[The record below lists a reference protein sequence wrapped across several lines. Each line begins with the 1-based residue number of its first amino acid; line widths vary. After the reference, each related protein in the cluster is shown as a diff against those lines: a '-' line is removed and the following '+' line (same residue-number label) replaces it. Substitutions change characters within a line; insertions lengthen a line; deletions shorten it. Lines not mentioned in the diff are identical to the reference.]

1 MIKWLIDSIKPVL
14 DSIDQP
20 VTVVDLN
27 GHFIYYNNA
36 SARMDG
42 LDPKDAI
49 GKHILDITP
58 WLSAEESTLLQCLK
72 NGKQIV
78 NNYQVFQAAGGVS
91 TNYLHTVTPLFDIN
105 RKTIGAI
112 EIGRAVN
119 EIPQQQTN
127 KQKTKADI
135 PQIITQN
142 TTLQQEISKLDVF
155 SQTDVPLILYGETG
169 TGKELIAQRAHALSQ
184 RSSRP
189 MMNINCA
196 AIPDTLLES
205 TLFGTVRGA
214 FTGAEN
220 HKGLFALVNGGT
232 IFLDEINSM
241 HISLQS
247 KLLRVLQDGYF
258 MPIGAQ
264 TAEYTDVRII
274 AALNQTPQS
283 AIDNGML
290 RKDLYY
296 RLNIG
301 EINIPPL
308 RERKED
314 ITLLAQFF
322 VSKYAPSLKKEVTT
336 LSKEAIHTLTQYS
349 WPGNVRELQ
358 NTISR
363 SLILH
368 QGSSKLHKIVLTQ
381 TSQQQEKNKYLEP
394 DYEST
399 TPYINLN
406 QQLFLQEKRIISDA
420 LRTYQRNITAAA
432 AALDIPRTTLNSKIK
447 KLKIEV

>member
-1 MIKWLIDSIKPVL
+1 MIKWILENIRPVL

-20 VTVVDLN
+20 VTVVDIQ
-27 GHFIYYNNA
+27 GQFIYYNNA

-42 LDPKDAI
+42 IDPKDAI
-49 GKHILDITP
+49 GKYILDVNP
-58 WLSAEESTLLQCLK
+58 WLSEEESTLLQCLK
-72 NGKQIV
+72 NGQKIV
-78 NNYQVFQAAGGVS
+78 NNYQVFQGAGGIS
-91 TNYLHTVTPLFDIN
+91 TNYLHSVTPIFEIN
-105 RKTIGAI
+105 NTLIGAI

-119 EIPQQQTN
+119 EIPQQVN
-127 KQKTKADI
+127 KQNRQEEI

-142 TTLQQEISKLDVF
+142 KILLQEIAKLDVF
-155 SQTDVPLILYGETG
+155 SQADVPLIIYGETG
-169 TGKELIAQRAHALSQ
+169 TGKELIAQRAHILSQ
-184 RSSRP
+184 RSARP

-220 HKGLFALVNGGT
+220 NKGLFALANGGT

-258 MPIGAQ
+258 MPIGSQ
-264 TAEYTDVRII
+264 TAEYTNVRIV
-274 AALNQTPQS
+274 AALNQSPQE
-283 AIDNGML
+283 AINTGML

-308 RERKED
+308 CERKED
-314 ITLLAQFF
+314 ITLLTQFF
-322 VSKYAPSLKKEVTT
+322 ISKYASTFKKEVTT
-336 LSKEAIHTLTQYS
+336 ISDEAAKILIQHT

-358 NTISR
+358 NTIFR

-368 QGSSKLHKIVLTQ
+368 QGESKLEKIVLTQ
-381 TSQQQEKNKYLEP
+381 THQPQMKKQLKKEVYEDGGSNLTDQLLQQEK
-394 DYEST
+394 S
-399 TPYINLN
+399 
-406 QQLFLQEKRIISDA
+406 IISKT
-420 LRTYQRNITAAA
+420 LQTYHDNITAAA
-432 AALDIPRTTLNSKIK
+432 AALGIPRTTLNSKIK
-447 KLKIEV
+447 KLGIM